1 MLIYEKYNL
10 FVDMYNLIITNNIY
24 SKECISCLI
33 DKYGLKE
40 TTECV
45 NAFNTVPR
53 SISKF
58 IIFNYV
64 VHNTKH
70 LYTLNRK
77 MSSLCNKI
85 KTKELDEFICEIP
98 LICIELRASL
108 DPIYRITT
116 AIDDFITDDI
126 VKFNFY
132 FLDNTNY
139 KFVADSMKA
148 QFYIDSKQTLKT
160 LLEESIKS
168 VDTFCYLFI
177 NKNTEVNYTK
187 ISRQLQKCI
196 QQNVTTVINKLKEV
210 QRIYTFDLLPM
221 FDSNKCYQAILV
233 DRCYEIGR
241 HL

>member
-1 MLIYEKYNL
+1 MLNYEKYNL
-10 FVDMYNLIITNNIY
+10 FVDMYNLIITNNTCTKNI
-24 SKECISCLI
+24 LI
-33 DKYGLKE
+33 DKYGLKK
-40 TTECV
+40 TIECI

-53 SISKF
+53 PTSKF

-85 KTKELDEFICEIP
+85 KTRDINDFICEIP
-98 LICIELRASL
+98 LVCIELRASL
-108 DPIYRITT
+108 DPIYKITI
-116 AIDDFITDDI
+116 AIADFIADDI

-132 FLDNTNY
+132 FIDNANY
-139 KFVADSMKA
+139 KPIADSMKA
-148 QFYIDSKQTLKT
+148 QFYIDSKQTIKT

-177 NKNTEVNYTK
+177 NKSEKVDYTK

-196 QQNVTTVINKLKEV
+196 QQNVTTVINRLKEI
-210 QRIYTFDLLPM
+210 QRIYTHELLPM
-221 FDSNKCYQAILV
+221 FDSNKWFQSTLV
-233 DRCYEIGR
+233 NRCYEIGR